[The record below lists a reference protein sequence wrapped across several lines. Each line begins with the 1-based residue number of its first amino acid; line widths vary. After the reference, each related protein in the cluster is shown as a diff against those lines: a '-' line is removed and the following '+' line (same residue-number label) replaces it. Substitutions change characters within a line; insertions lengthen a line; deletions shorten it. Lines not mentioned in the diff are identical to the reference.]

1 MSAMASI
8 QNKELHFF
16 LDETGDHGLSFVDES
31 FPIFLLAGCL
41 FELAEYERITQEIND
56 FKQEF
61 FNTTEV
67 ILHSR
72 DIRKC
77 DGAFQI
83 LFDLK
88 LKKKFYERLNAIISG
103 ANFTAIAVAIDKK
116 KHVEKYGKL
125 ANNPYAIC
133 LSYILERLVFCMDH
147 NSSISTAS
155 ITIEKRGKKED
166 KQLLAHY
173 NSVVD
178 RGTYHV
184 SADRFR
190 QRIVDFKMMAKKE
203 NKIGLQIA
211 DLCAYPIARHVLN
224 SEEPYI
230 PFKIIEGKLRKGSNG
245 NIEGYGLK
253 IFP

>member
-1 MSAMASI
+1 MKQTQDKI
-8 QNKELHFF
+8 YHFF
-16 LDETGDHGLSFVDES
+16 MDETGDHGLSFVDES

-41 FELAEYERITQEIND
+41 FESDEYEKITKEVNA
-56 FKQEF
+56 FKQDF

-83 LFDLK
+83 LFDLE
-88 LKKKFYERLNAIISG
+88 LKKKFYERLNAIISS
-103 ANFTAIAVAIDKK
+103 ANFTTIAVAIDKK
-116 KHVEKYGKL
+116 KHVEKYGNL
-125 ANNPYAIC
+125 ANNPYTIC
-133 LSYILERLVFCMDH
+133 LSYILERLIFCTDQ
-147 NSSISTAS
+147 NSKISTVS

-173 NSVVD
+173 NSVID
-178 RGTYHV
+178 RGTDHV
-184 SADRFR
+184 NADRFK
-190 QRIVDFKMMAKKE
+190 QRVVDFKMMAKRD
-203 NKIGLQIA
+203 NNIGLQIA

-230 PFKIIEGKLRKGSNG
+230 PFKIIEGKIRKGSNG
-245 NIEGYGLK
+245 RIEGYGLK